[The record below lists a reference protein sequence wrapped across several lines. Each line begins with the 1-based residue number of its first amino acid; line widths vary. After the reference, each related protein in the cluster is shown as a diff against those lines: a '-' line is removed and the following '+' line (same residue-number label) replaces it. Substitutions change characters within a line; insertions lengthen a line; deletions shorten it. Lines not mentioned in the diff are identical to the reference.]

1 MVTAATT
8 KNKNFMAKYTV
19 TIQYERTQ
27 VVEVEAN
34 SKGEAMGLVNG
45 GEFENEQIIDTE
57 DDYVEIVGVTLVK

>member
-1 MVTAATT
+1 
-8 KNKNFMAKYTV
+8 MAKYTV

-27 VVEVEAN
+27 VVEVEAK
-34 SKGEAMGLVNG
+34 SKGEAMGLVNE